1 MPMRHGLPRFLQLLA
16 RPDLDPFDPS
26 LALSRSRLRSKAL
39 MSSSSHAPQHPIGS
53 LGHAGSSG
61 PDVPDAES
69 AYEALRQTLAPRFAP
84 GLKPPVLVGIHSGG
98 AWVAE
103 RLHQA
108 LCPEAPIGFL
118 SSAFHRDDFSSR
130 GLQAGGQRGTTRID
144 FKVEGAD
151 ILLIDD
157 VLYTGRTIRAA
168 LNELFDYGRPRRVD
182 LAVLVDRGGREL
194 PVHAEAAGCRLDLDP
209 ELSLVLGREAGRF
222 VFTVEGA

>member
-1 MPMRHGLPRFLQLLA
+1 MLIPNGLPSFPPPVS
-16 RPDLDPFDPS
+16 RPDPDPS
-26 LALSRSRLRSKAL
+26 DLSCALPRPRFRSKAL
-39 MSSSSHAPQHPIGS
+39 MSSSSHAPQKTIGS
-53 LGHAGSSG
+53 VGSH
-61 PDVPDAES
+61 VPDAES

-84 GLKPPVLVGIHSGG
+84 GLKAPLLVGIHSGG

-194 PVHAEAAGCRLDLDP
+194 PVHAEAAGCRLALDP
-209 ELSLVLGREAGRF
+209 ALSLVLGRDADRF